1 VISQIDGVFWPRTDK
16 TTWWVLQQEMAIAV
30 PALLE
35 ATPGRS
41 VCVQAGGNA
50 GLLPRLLAPHFR
62 AVYTFEPERELFE
75 CLVRN
80 VPGNVYPFRAALGH
94 KPAGAGLSYCEENPG
109 GSALSGEGDLRLMT
123 VDSLGLEE
131 CDLLCLDIE
140 GFELHAL
147 MGARQT
153 IDRCSPVI
161 SVEIRNLSE
170 RYGVT
175 GDQTRQWLQDRGYS
189 LLRAHDWD
197 EVWRK

>member
-1 VISQIDGVFWPRTDK
+1 MISQIDGVFWPRSDK
-16 TTWWVLQQEMAIAV
+16 TTWWVLQQEMATAI
-30 PALLE
+30 PALLD
-35 ATPGRS
+35 ATPGRG

-50 GLLPRLLAPHFR
+50 GLWPRALAAHFR

-80 VPGNVYPFRAALGH
+80 VPGNVYPFRAGLGQRT
-94 KPAGAGLSYCEENPG
+94 AGAGISYCEANPG
-109 GSALSGEGDLRLMT
+109 GTALSGEGDLRVMT

-147 MGARQT
+147 MGAWAT
-153 IDRCSPVI
+153 IDRLSPVI
-161 SVEIRNLSE
+161 SVEIRGLSE

-175 GDQTRQWLQDRGYS
+175 GAQTRQWLQDRGYS
-189 LLRAHDWD
+189 LLRACDWD
-197 EVWRK
+197 ELWRK